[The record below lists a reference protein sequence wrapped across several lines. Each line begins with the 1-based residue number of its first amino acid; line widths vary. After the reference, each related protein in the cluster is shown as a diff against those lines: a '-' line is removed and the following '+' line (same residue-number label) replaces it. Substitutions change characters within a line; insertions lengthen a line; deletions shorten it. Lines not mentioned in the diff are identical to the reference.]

1 MKHFWNERYSLP
13 EYVYGDTPNTFFREQ
28 LEKLKPGTILLPG
41 EGEGRNAVWA
51 ASAGWQVVAVDYSEA
66 AREKAL
72 ALAAK
77 KHTNLNQYL
86 VEDLNSFM
94 PLEKHY
100 DAIALIFVHLMP
112 TERQLLHQKL
122 LKALKPGGTIIIE
135 AFHPDQLQYN
145 SGGPKNYEMLYTS
158 EMLLKDFD
166 GLKIN
171 FLDEGTYHLSEGN
184 FHRGEAALV
193 RMSMSLTAS

>member
-51 ASAGWQVVAVDYSEA
+51 ASAGWLADAVDYSEM
-66 AREKAL
+66 AREKAMQ
-72 ALAAK
+72 LAAYK
-77 KHTNLNQYL
+77 KTRLNQYF
-86 VEDLNSFM
+86 VEDLNAFI
-94 PLEKHY
+94 PFENYY
-100 DAIALIFVHLMP
+100 DAIALVFVHLMP
-112 TERQLLHQKL
+112 TDRQLLHQKL
-122 LKALKPGGTIIIE
+122 IKALKPGGTIIIE

-145 SGGPKNYEMLYTS
+145 SGGPKNSEMLYTH
-158 EMLLKDFD
+158 EMLSEDFK
-166 GLKIN
+166 GLRIN
-171 FLDEGTYHLSEGN
+171 YLDEGIYHLSEGN